1 MAPKWYGDYTDGTGV
16 RRRVALVKDKSA
28 SLSMLADLERKADRA
43 RAGLTDRFEEWRKVP
58 LSNHL
63 DDWKRSLESQ
73 GVADGGSLTTNRAR
87 WLLDESKAAFLG
99 DLVPSRL
106 VDALERLAKR
116 EDFSLQTQN
125 FYLGSIKQFARW
137 LESDGRIEANPLRHL
152 KGKNVAL
159 DRRHDRRAFSQE
171 EAAWLLQAT
180 RKAQTRAGLT
190 GEDRFWLYR
199 TALATGLR
207 AGELGSL
214 KREAFDDGFVVLGA
228 KQTKNR
234 REACQPLPKA
244 LWEKIQGWLQG
255 KPKGEPV
262 WPGNWVKNRS
272 AGKSLREDLLEARQ
286 AWLAQGG
293 NPEADTLLWEDSK
306 GLFGDFHALR
316 HTAITWAEQTGATVK
331 TLQTLARHSTATLT
345 MDKYAKAPKAF
356 DLIGLVERIPDPTT
370 LPLEAIAPINLQTGT
385 ESTVPSTVPSLCLKD
400 DIQRQRMSVND
411 KPGRLGEGFSN
422 PLKQVVSSRKQA
434 EGEGFEPTDALR
446 HLRFSRP
453 VEDCHK
459 PLLDK
464 GIGKTP
470 KSTVPSTVSSLPKD
484 LQEIV
489 KVWDQLPQGV
499 RSGIM
504 AMIKALA

>member
-1 MAPKWYGDYTDGTGV
+1 MGSLIRVKYTDRKTGERKVSPKWYADYLDGNGK
-16 RRRVALVKDKSA
+16 RQKKPLVANKEAAKA
-28 SLSMLADLERKADRA
+28 MLAKLEIQVDRQK
-43 RAGLTDRFEEWRKVP
+43 AGLTDRFEEWRKVP

-63 DDWKRSLESQ
+63 EDWKRSLESQ
-73 GVADGGSLTTNRAR
+73 GVADGGSLTTKRAQG
-87 WLLDESKAAFLG
+87 LLGEGKAVFLG
-99 DLVPSRL
+99 DIVPSRL
-106 VDALERLAKR
+106 MEALERLAKR
-116 EDFSLQTQN
+116 EDLSLQTQN

-199 TALATGLR
+199 VALATGLR

-214 KREAFDDGFVVLGA
+214 KREAFDDGFVILRA

-234 REACQPLPKA
+234 REACQPLPKS
-244 LWEKIQGWLQG
+244 LWEEIQYWLKG
-255 KPKGEPV
+255 KTKGEPV

-272 AGKSLREDLLEARQ
+272 AGKSLREDLSEARQ

-293 NPEADTLLWEDSK
+293 NQEADTLLWEDSK

-331 TLQTLARHSTATLT
+331 TLQTLARHSTAALT
-345 MDKYAKAPKAF
+345 MNRYAKAPKAF
-356 DLIGLVERIPDPTT
+356 DLISLVERIPDPASR
-370 LPLEAIAPINLQTGT
+370 PLETVAPVKMQTGT
-385 ESTVPSTVPSLCLKD
+385 NGSAFPPAFPLLSQKPV
-400 DIQRQRMSVND
+400 IQRHGLSMIDHSPRM
-411 KPGRLGEGFSN
+411 GEGFSN
-422 PLKQVVSSRKQA
+422 PLKQVVSSKKQA

-453 VEDCHK
+453 VH
-459 PLLDK
+459 
-464 GIGKTP
+464 
-470 KSTVPSTVSSLPKD
+470 
-484 LQEIV
+484 
-489 KVWDQLPQGV
+489 
-499 RSGIM
+499 
-504 AMIKALA
+504 